1 VVPLR
6 GDFMETI
13 SELIDKLITSNVKV
27 WHYMEKNDVES
38 FEKMKVIDKQRHQLM
53 EEIDNRLGEKNI
65 HRGLKNY

>member
-1 VVPLR
+1 
-6 GDFMETI
+6 METI